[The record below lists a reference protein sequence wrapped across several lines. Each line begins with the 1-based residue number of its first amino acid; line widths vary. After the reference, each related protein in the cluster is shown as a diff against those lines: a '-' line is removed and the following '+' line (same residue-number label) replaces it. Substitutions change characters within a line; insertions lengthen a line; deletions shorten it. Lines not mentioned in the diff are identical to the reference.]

1 VSFPPP
7 ERGHEHGMA
16 EDRPPVLEG
25 DDEPPR
31 QPPADRDPYTP
42 EPGPS
47 PGERRAF
54 RLLPLVWIVVF
65 ILAGILVYA
74 ALR

>member
-1 VSFPPP
+1 M
-7 ERGHEHGMA
+7 ERKG

-31 QPPADRDPYTP
+31 QLPPDRDPYTP

-47 PGERRAF
+47 PGERKAF

>member
-1 VSFPPP
+1 M
-7 ERGHEHGMA
+7 ERKG

-31 QPPADRDPYTP
+31 QPPPDRDPYTP

-47 PGERRAF
+47 PGERKAF